1 MVVWKREQ
9 SFSVRDRIRAKSRHC
24 CGVEACQ
31 KERAHQ
37 GCSAELSL
45 EEVTPTSGLCDH
57 LSGEV
62 KKGFG
67 DRVAELM
74 IFKESFYY

>member
-1 MVVWKREQ
+1 MAAWKREQ

-24 CGVEACQ
+24 CGAEACQ

-45 EEVTPTSGLCDH
+45 EEATFLLLAYVTIF
-57 LSGEV
+57 SGEV
-62 KKGFG
+62 ASG

-74 IFKESFYY
+74 IL